1 MGFEDCVLS
10 WGCAAFVA
18 CFMLIK
24 VLGVR
29 SIQKSLLLSL
39 LVKIKCRSVQ
49 KSRCFRSPKVYLN
62 IEQEGFYRLRKNL
75 GQYFCCL
82 VLLLLFFNVY

>member
-1 MGFEDCVLS
+1 MGFEDCVLP

-29 SIQKSLLLSL
+29 SIQISLLLSL
-39 LVKIKCRSVQ
+39 LAKIKCRSVQ
-49 KSRCFRSPKVYLN
+49 KSRSFRSPKVYLN
-62 IEQEGFYRLRKNL
+62 IEQEGFYRLEKEF
-75 GQYFCCL
+75 GPIF
-82 VLLLLFFNVY
+82 LLFGFVVVVF

>member
-49 KSRCFRSPKVYLN
+49 KPRSFRSPKVYLN
-62 IEQEGFYRLRKNL
+62 IEQGFYRLEKEF
-75 GQYFCCL
+75 GPIF
-82 VLLLLFFNVY
+82 LLFGFVVVVF